1 MWMADRRAL
10 SCHGHAT
17 TRRPCSLEA
26 AHQCS
31 HAKSD
36 ALPHGW
42 RGRRV
47 GMPEL
52 RTSAAIGRTQS
63 ARPAATMR
71 LNPDRA
77 ARRATIACPSSAN
90 GCSVLVLP
98 PAVRVRLSRTTT
110 ERAHRAQLALQCR
123 AGEVMDTP
131 ESVEFA
137 DVEVVAE
144 IGLSVVCL
152 VNGKRVRVPMHEALA
167 GSEMRWTRKR
177 GKLVIRKELAVELG
191 LV

>member
-1 MWMADRRAL
+1 
-10 SCHGHAT
+10 
-17 TRRPCSLEA
+17 
-26 AHQCS
+26 
-31 HAKSD
+31 
-36 ALPHGW
+36 
-42 RGRRV
+42 
-47 GMPEL
+47 
-52 RTSAAIGRTQS
+52 
-63 ARPAATMR
+63 
-71 LNPDRA
+71 
-77 ARRATIACPSSAN
+77 
-90 GCSVLVLP
+90 
-98 PAVRVRLSRTTT
+98 
-110 ERAHRAQLALQCR
+110 
-123 AGEVMDTP
+123 MDTP